1 MPIILLSLILS
12 LAAGIAAGLQG
23 PLTTIVS
30 QRLGIWEAILIAHIG
45 GLSAAILMVMFFST
59 GNINQ
64 WRSVPWYA
72 LLCGVLGLVVLGGIT
87 FSIPRIGAAGA
98 TTLLIVGQLL
108 LALILDHFG
117 WLGIDIRSLNP
128 SRILGLIT
136 LVLGTW
142 LIMR

>member
-1 MPIILLSLILS
+1 MPILLVSLILS
-12 LAAGIAAGLQG
+12 LSAGFAAGLQG

-30 QRLGIWEAILIAHIG
+30 QRLGIWEAVLIAHIG
-45 GLSAAILMVMFFST
+45 GIIAAVFMVLVFSR
-59 GNINQ
+59 GDIGQ

-117 WLGIDIRSLNP
+117 WLGVDIRSLNP

-136 LVLGTW
+136 LVVGTW

>member
-1 MPIILLSLILS
+1 MPILLVSLILS
-12 LAAGIAAGLQG
+12 LSAGIAAGLQG

-30 QRLGIWEAILIAHIG
+30 QRLGIWEAVLIAHIG
-45 GLSAAILMVMFFST
+45 GIIAAIFMVLVFSK
-59 GNINQ
+59 GDISQ

-117 WLGIDIRSLNP
+117 WLGVDIRSLSP
-128 SRILGLIT
+128 SRIIGLIT